1 MRPFRDR
8 NPTTIGIVG
17 IAVISAAMAAAFTA
31 DELPIISAGDVYHA
45 QFSEVGSLH
54 VGDEVRVAGVSVGTV
69 RDISLQGDRV
79 QVTFKITSGEPLYS
93 RTTAKVGIRTLLG
106 ASYLSLA
113 PRGSRR
119 LERGATI
126 PLARTTAPYDVTEA
140 FSELSRVVGDIDQEQ
155 LGEALTT
162 LSSIAARTPREF
174 RGALR
179 GVSSLSSNLAARD
192 QQVASLLQGI
202 ERVTGT
208 LNAQGDQIT
217 KAMADAS
224 VLFDSISA
232 RREAVHQLLV
242 ATTRISTE
250 LSGLVGDVRA
260 DLRPS
265 LDQLKD
271 VTGLLRRNLAQ
282 LDEALRLVPAV
293 TRVYSNALG
302 TGPWFDGYVKVGGG

>member
-8 NPTTIGIVG
+8 NPATIGLVG
-17 IAVISAAMAAAFTA
+17 LAVITTAMVAAFKA
-31 DELPIISAGDVYHA
+31 DDLPIIGAGDVYHA

-54 VGDEVRVAGVSVGTV
+54 VGDEVRVAGVSVGAV
-69 RDISLQGDRV
+69 RDISLQGNRV
-79 QVTFKITSGEPLYS
+79 DVTFKITSGARLYS

-113 PRGSRR
+113 PRGARR

-140 FSELSRVVGDIDQEQ
+140 FSELSQVVGQIDKKQLEQ
-155 LGEALTT
+155 AVTT
-162 LSSIAARTPREF
+162 LSSIAARTPREL
-174 RGALR
+174 RGALQ

-192 QQVASLLQGI
+192 QQIASLLQGI
-202 ERVTGT
+202 KKVTGT

-217 KAMADAS
+217 KAMVDAS
-224 VLFDSISA
+224 VLFDAISA
-232 RREAVHQLLV
+232 RREAVHRLLV
-242 ATTRISTE
+242 STTRIASE

-265 LDQLKD
+265 LDQLED
-271 VTGLLRRNLAQ
+271 VAGLLRRNLAQ